1 MQILA
6 LLFDLDGTLVD
17 SLPDLSHALN
27 LQLAEGGLR
36 RLEQA
41 EVRLMIGD
49 GAKKLVERAFAAAGQ
64 AQPADIESKVK
75 RFLEL
80 YEEAPA
86 QRTTVYPGVVETLSH
101 LKEQGVKMAVVT
113 NKPQEATE
121 QVLAGLELGHLFDV
135 VVGAGSARA
144 LKPDPAP
151 LVLALEKL
159 GVGKEQAVMVG
170 DNANDVDA
178 AKALNVPVVA
188 VTYGYARTAPE
199 SLGADLLI
207 ESMSDLPTALR
218 WFSAR

>member
-27 LQLAEGGLR
+27 LQLAEEGLR
-36 RLEQA
+36 SLEQA

-49 GAKKLVERAFAAAGQ
+49 GAKKLVERAFGAAGR
-64 AQPADIESKVK
+64 APLADIEAKVS

-80 YEEAPA
+80 YEESPA
-86 QRTTVYPGVVETLSH
+86 QRTTVYHGVVETLSA
-101 LKEQGVKMAVVT
+101 LKEKGLKLAVVT

-121 QVLAGLELGHLFDV
+121 RVLAGLELGGLFDA
-135 VVGAGSARA
+135 VVGAGRTKA

-151 LVLALEKL
+151 LLFALEKL

-178 AKALNVPVVA
+178 AKALNIPVVA